1 MAANHC
7 HWSLNILTT
16 YTLCVRPNLVERAPP
31 LAPACNV
38 SLVPQGDL
46 TIYCE
51 VTCSLRTLTETDD
64 DFAAATSVRKQIT
77 LKQDEPSC
85 ANKSMIEVEIGESEI
100 KEILL
105 CFRPIAIDE
114 KPKEEEPSE
123 PEERSSPLK
132 KRKFRGGDGDIEARV
147 SKTRLSLSSDQAGA
161 GVDSTNEAQ
170 Q

>member
-1 MAANHC
+1 M
-7 HWSLNILTT
+7 SLFIEYSHNIYVVCLS
-16 YTLCVRPNLVERAPP
+16 NLVERAPP

-38 SLVPQGDL
+38 SLVPQGDF

-51 VTCSLRTLTETDD
+51 VTCSIRTLTENDD

-77 LKQDEPSC
+77 FKQDESSC

-105 CFRPIAIDE
+105 CFRPIATDE
-114 KPKEEEPSE
+114 KPKEEEPAE
-123 PEERSSPLK
+123 PTERSSPLK
-132 KRKFRGGDGDIEARV
+132 KRKFRGDGDIEARV
-147 SKTRLSLSSDQAGA
+147 SKTRLSLSRDQADA